1 MDDDSSGASQ
11 ENTLQTHFHFR
22 ECMSDFPETEC
33 VADIWVLGSIHLE
46 EKDVGLS
53 PEMKME
59 AGTLVHV
66 MGVLSEQT

>member
-1 MDDDSSGASQ
+1 
-11 ENTLQTHFHFR
+11 
-22 ECMSDFPETEC
+22 MSDFPETEC
-33 VADIWVLGSIHLE
+33 IADIWVLGSIHLE